1 MAPPIT
7 DATQNARSNPEAVE
21 TATAIGVRSVMV
33 PTEVPMATDT
43 KHATTKRTATEN
55 LAGIRVSIQ

>member
-7 DATQNARSNPEAVE
+7 EPMHRGREKPETLA
-21 TATAIGVRSVMV
+21 TATAIGVIKVMV

-43 KHATTKRTATEN
+43 KQAATNSTATEAQ
-55 LAGIRVSIQ
+55 AGVMDSKK